1 MVIAA
6 CQAAQ
11 SDKSKWKKISE
22 EGVETVSVTGTE
34 GGYNFEIVEQLR
46 AFKIEKHMEMKQLKD
61 FSLKIQCKVYFKKQL
76 TKNL

>member
-1 MVIAA
+1 MYVCLGMVLISAMVIAA

-34 GGYNFEIVEQLR
+34 GGYNFEIVE
-46 AFKIEKHMEMKQLKD
+46 
-61 FSLKIQCKVYFKKQL
+61 
-76 TKNL
+76 